1 LSLRGCIVKIP
12 KIHQQLKLEKIMAWN
27 EPGGGKD
34 PWGGNQGNDGP
45 PDIDEVLNK
54 LKEKFAGFGGGS
66 SGAGGGAGSS
76 KGLVPVVLIALT
88 IIWGLLGFY
97 QVDEKEQAVVLRL
110 GKYSDTL
117 GSGLQWNPPI
127 FDSVTI
133 VRVTEERQYSA
144 RGLMLTQDENIV
156 EISLTVQYNIVNA
169 KDFVLSIKDPELS
182 LKYATDS
189 ALRHVV
195 GSTGLDGVISTGRE
209 EVAVSTAEKL
219 QDLLNVYSSGINV
232 VKINIEEARPPTEV
246 KAAYDDV
253 IKAREDL
260 ERLVNEAQ
268 AYSNGVIPEARG
280 EAQRLREEA
289 EGYLSQVVSKSQ
301 GEAKRFTALLT
312 EYKKAPGVTRERLYI
327 DAIEEVM
334 SNSTKILVDTEG
346 GNNMLYLPL
355 DKLVQQGNAA
365 GATRGSG
372 SDSQMVDRIANEVIE
387 KLQRNSNQVQLERRR

>member
-1 LSLRGCIVKIP
+1 
-12 KIHQQLKLEKIMAWN
+12 MAWN

-34 PWGGNQGNDGP
+34 PWGGNSGNAGP
-45 PDIDEVLNK
+45 PDIDEALNK
-54 LKEKFAGFGGGS
+54 LKEKLAKFGGGS
-66 SGAGGGAGSS
+66 GGGSS
-76 KGLVPVVLIALT
+76 KGLLPVIFMVLA

-117 GSGLQWNPPI
+117 GSGLQWNPPFI
-127 FDSVTI
+127 DSVTT
-133 VRVTEERQYSA
+133 VRVTEERQYQV

-156 EISLTVQYNIVNA
+156 EISLTVQYNIANA
-169 KDFVLSIKDPELS
+169 KDFVLSIKNPVRS
-182 LKYATDS
+182 LEHATDS

-219 QDLLNVYSSGINV
+219 QDLLNVYTSGINV

-246 KAAYDDV
+246 RAAYDDV

-289 EGYLSQVVSKSQ
+289 EGYLSQVVSKSE
-301 GEAKRFTALLT
+301 GEAKRFTSLLK
-312 EYKKAPGVTRERLYI
+312 EYKKAPRVTRERLYL
-327 DAIEEVM
+327 DAIEQVM

-355 DKLVQQGNAA
+355 DKLMQQGTT
-365 GATRGSG
+365 GKTSMSGGTKDEMIDSIAT
-372 SDSQMVDRIANEVIE
+372 EVIE
-387 KLQRNSNQVQLERRR
+387 RLQRNSNQGQSERRR

>member
-1 LSLRGCIVKIP
+1 
-12 KIHQQLKLEKIMAWN
+12 MAWN

-34 PWGGNQGNDGP
+34 PWGGNSGNAGP
-45 PDIDEVLNK
+45 PDIDEALNK
-54 LKEKFAGFGGGS
+54 LKEKLAKFGGGS
-66 SGAGGGAGSS
+66 GGGSS
-76 KGLVPVVLIALT
+76 KGLLPVIFMVLA
-88 IIWGLLGFY
+88 IIWGLSGFY

-117 GSGLQWNPPI
+117 GSGLQWNPPFI
-127 FDSVTI
+127 DSVTT
-133 VRVTEERQYSA
+133 VRVTEERQYQA

-156 EISLTVQYNIVNA
+156 EISLTVQYNIANA
-169 KDFVLSIKDPELS
+169 KDFVLSIKNPVMS
-182 LKYATDS
+182 LQQATDS

-219 QDLLNVYSSGINV
+219 QDLLNVYTSGINV

-246 KAAYDDV
+246 RAAYDDV

-280 EAQRLREEA
+280 EAERLREEA
-289 EGYLSQVVSKSQ
+289 EGYLSQVVSKSE
-301 GEAKRFTALLT
+301 GEAKRFISLLK
-312 EYKKAPGVTRERLYI
+312 EYKKAPRVTRERLYL
-327 DAIEEVM
+327 DAIEQVM

-355 DKLVQQGNAA
+355 DKLMQQGTTGKTSMSGGTKDEMIDNI
-365 GATRGSG
+365 AT
-372 SDSQMVDRIANEVIE
+372 EVIE
-387 KLQRNSNQVQLERRR
+387 RLQRNSNQGQSERRR

>member
-1 LSLRGCIVKIP
+1 
-12 KIHQQLKLEKIMAWN
+12 MAWN

-34 PWGGNQGNDGP
+34 PWGGNRNNDGP
-45 PDIDEVLNK
+45 PDIDEALKK
-54 LKEKFAGFGGGS
+54 LKEKLGLFGGGGS
-66 SGAGGGAGSS
+66 SNGTGNGGKS
-76 KGLVPVVLIALT
+76 LLPIALFAVAVL
-88 IIWGLLGFY
+88 WGLLGFY
-97 QVDEKEQAVVLRL
+97 QIDEKEQAVVLRL
-110 GKYSDTL
+110 GKYDNTL
-117 GSGLQWNPPI
+117 GSGLHWNPP
-127 FDSVTI
+127 FVDSVTT

-156 EISLTVQYNIVNA
+156 EISLTVQYNIANA
-169 KDFVLSIKDPELS
+169 KDFVLNIKDPETS
-182 LKYATDS
+182 LKHATDS

-209 EVAVSTAEKL
+209 QVAVGTAEKL
-219 QDLLNVYSSGINV
+219 QVLLDMYNSGINV

-268 AYSNGVIPEARG
+268 AYSNGIIPEARG

-289 EGYLSQVVSKSQ
+289 EGYMSQVVSKSQ
-301 GEAKRFTALLT
+301 GEAKRFTKLLT
-312 EYKKAPGVTRERLYI
+312 EYSKAPVVTRERLYI

-334 SNSTKILVDTEG
+334 SNSSKVLMDTEG

-355 DKLVQQGNAA
+355 DKIVQQGASVQGLPSVSN
-365 GATRGSG
+365 
-372 SDSQMVDRIANEVIE
+372 DQMIDRIANDVIE
-387 KLQRNSNQVQLERRR
+387 KLQRNSERVQSERRR

>member
-1 LSLRGCIVKIP
+1 
-12 KIHQQLKLEKIMAWN
+12 MAWN

-34 PWGGNQGNDGP
+34 PWGGNRGNDGP
-45 PDIDEVLNK
+45 PDIDEALNK
-54 LKEKFAGFGGGS
+54 LKEKFAAFGGGS
-66 SGAGGGAGSS
+66 GGGAGSS
-76 KGLVPVVLIALT
+76 KGLLPVALIALA
-88 IIWGLLGFY
+88 IIWGLLGVY

-110 GKYSDTL
+110 GKYSETMD
-117 GSGLQWNPPI
+117 SGLKWNPPLV
-127 FDSVTI
+127 DSVTI

-156 EISLTVQYNIVNA
+156 EISLTVQYNIANA
-169 KDFVLSIKDPELS
+169 KDFVLNIKDPETS
-182 LKYATDS
+182 LKHATDS

-209 EVAVSTAEKL
+209 QVAVNTAEKL
-219 QDLLNVYSSGINV
+219 QDLLNVYSSGIKV

-268 AYSNGVIPEARG
+268 AYSNGIIPEARG

-301 GEAKRFTALLT
+301 GEAKRFTTLLA
-312 EYKKAPGVTRERLYI
+312 EYKKAPEVTRERLYI
-327 DAIEEVM
+327 DAIEQVM
-334 SNSTKILVDTEG
+334 SNSTKILMDTEG

-365 GATRGSG
+365 SPTRGSA

-387 KLQRNSNQVQLERRR
+387 KLQRNSNQIQSERRR